1 MANVTVPVYEELL
14 EFLADA
20 TVGEKVLA
28 FVPSPSIRARVDD
41 LLERNRTAGLSEAES
56 RELDEYERLEHL
68 IRLLKARILEKRSV

>member
-1 MANVTVPVYEELL
+1 MPVYHELL

-20 TVGEKVLA
+20 TVEEKVLA
-28 FVPSPSIRARVDD
+28 FVPSPSIRARVDN
-41 LLERNRTAGLSEAES
+41 LLERNRTAGLGDAES